1 MSLLSRT
8 RFGLLDLHFA
18 VRSGKTVLLR
28 DVQKAPL
35 MIVRPFDL
43 PCGTL
48 MVFIV
53 NPTGGVL
60 GGDHSE
66 IRVRVDSGARVLL
79 LTQSATRLQPS
90 AAGERATQDIHFTVQ
105 EGARL
110 EYYPERTIPFA
121 RSRFCQTLQAE
132 LEDGAEFGLTESLA
146 TGRVHMGERLQFEEY
161 RSQVQVWQ
169 DGRRSYL
176 DRQHLEPGD
185 YTRSPGILSAADY
198 VASGVWVASRI
209 TPEQITLERITLE
222 RITPERIEI
231 TAGRPPMAVG
241 MSRGGA
247 VWLRAAA
254 PAGLELDQAV
264 KQTTQRLRAH
274 LFQATPLHIRR

>member
-8 RFGLLDLHFA
+8 RFGLLDLHFV
-18 VRSGKTVLLR
+18 VRRGKTVLLR

-35 MIVRPFDL
+35 MIVRPFTL

-66 IRVRVDSGARVLL
+66 IRVQVDSGARVLL

-90 AAGERATQDIHFTVQ
+90 HSGEVATQDIHFTVQ
-105 EGARL
+105 DGARL

-121 RSRFCQTLQAE
+121 RSRFHQTLQAE

-146 TGRVHMGERLQFEEY
+146 AGRVLMGERLQFDEY
-161 RSQVQVWQ
+161 RSVTSILRQ
-169 DGRRSYL
+169 GSRLYL
-176 DRQHLEPGD
+176 DRQYLAPAADSVLEA
-185 YTRSPGILSAADY
+185 PGIWGGLSY
-198 VASGVWVASRI
+198 FASGVWVAPRASN
-209 TPEQITLERITLE
+209 PPLL
-222 RITPERIEI
+222 P
-231 TAGRPPMAVG
+231 TAFPGRCAAG
-241 MSRGGA
+241 WSQGQA
-247 VWLRAAA
+247 LWLRAVAVNS
-254 PAGLELDQAV
+254 GELDA
-264 KQTTQRLRAH
+264 RLLSARDQVRRH
-274 LFQATPLHIRR
+274 LFRAEPLRVRK

>member
-8 RFGLLDLHFA
+8 RLGLLDLHFA

-35 MIVRPFDL
+35 MIVRPFTL

-66 IRVRVDSGARVLL
+66 IRVQVDSGARVLL

-90 AAGERATQDIHFTVQ
+90 AAGERATQDIYFAVQ

-121 RSRFCQTLQAE
+121 RSRFRQTLQAE

-146 TGRVHMGERLQFEEY
+146 TGRVHKGERLQFEEY

-198 VASGVWVASRI
+198 VTSGVWVAPRI
-209 TPEQITLERITLE
+209 TPEQITLE

-254 PAGLELDQAV
+254 PAGLELDRAV
-264 KQTTQRLRAH
+264 RQTTQRLRAH

>member
-8 RFGLLDLHFA
+8 RFGLLDLHFV
-18 VRSGKTVLLR
+18 VRRGKTVLLR

-35 MIVRPFDL
+35 MIVRPFTL

-66 IRVRVDSGARVLL
+66 IRVQVDSGARVLL

-90 AAGERATQDIHFTVQ
+90 PGGEVATQDIHFTVQ

-176 DRQHLEPGD
+176 DRQHLQPGD

-198 VASGVWVASRI
+198 VASGVWVA
-209 TPEQITLERITLE
+209 P

-254 PAGLELDQAV
+254 PASLELDRAV
-264 KQTTQRLRAH
+264 KQATQRLRAH
-274 LFQATPLHIRR
+274 LFQATPLHLRR